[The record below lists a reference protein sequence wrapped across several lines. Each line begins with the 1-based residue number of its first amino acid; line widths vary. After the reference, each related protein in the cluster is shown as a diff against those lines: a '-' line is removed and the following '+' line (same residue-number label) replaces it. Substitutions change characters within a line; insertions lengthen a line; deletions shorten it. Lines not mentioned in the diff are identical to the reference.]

1 MINFL
6 FILLTSFA
14 MFCVTA
20 NVLYTI
26 CAMYKKAEYEAADD
40 DELAIM
46 FNKYADAWKQYN
58 KNRDEYL
65 KSLNLE
71 FATKAITWAG
81 RSAYPAIALMVI
93 SPIYLIV
100 SLFMLIF

>member
-6 FILLTSFA
+6 FVLLTSFT
-14 MFCVTA
+14 MFCVA
-20 NVLYTI
+20 VNVLCTI
-26 CAMYKKAEYEAADD
+26 CAMYKKAEYETTDD
-40 DELAIM
+40 DELAIL
-46 FNKYADAWKQYN
+46 FNRYADEWKQYN

-65 KSLNLE
+65 KSLNPE

-81 RSAYPAIALMVI
+81 RSAYSAIALMVI

>member
-40 DELAIM
+40 DELAIL
-46 FNKYADAWKQYN
+46 FNRYADEWKQYN

-65 KSLNLE
+65 KSLNPE
-71 FATKAITWAG
+71 FATKAIKWAG

-100 SLFMLIF
+100 SFFMLIF

>member
-6 FILLTSFA
+6 FVLLTSFV
-14 MFCVTA
+14 MFCIAA

-26 CAMYKKAEYEAADD
+26 CAMYKKAEHKATDD
-40 DELAIM
+40 DELVIL
-46 FNKYADAWKQYN
+46 FNRYADEWRQYN
-58 KNRDEYL
+58 KDRDEYL
-65 KSLNLE
+65 KSLNHE
-71 FATKAITWAG
+71 FATKAIAWAG
-81 RSAYPAIALMVI
+81 RSAYPAIVLMVI